1 MTLAQRYNA
10 EVTRLLP
17 HCAEDLSVDPALTS
31 ASQIDEFVF
40 RQSEYLGGMATVIL
54 AMITQDPA

>member
-17 HCAEDLSVDPALTS
+17 HFAEDLSVDPTLTLP
-31 ASQIDEFVF
+31 SQIDEMVF
-40 RQSEYLGGMATVIL
+40 RQSEYLGGMATAIL

>member
-17 HCAEDLSVDPALTS
+17 HFAEDLSVDPALTS
-31 ASQIDEFVF
+31 ASQIEEFVF
-40 RQSEYLGGMATVIL
+40 RQSEYLGGMATAIL